1 MRQKQPT
8 CIARGEVGQG
18 GGWRRGRGGGGGGGG
33 EGGGGGGGGGW
44 RGRRQTAWDSPFV
57 AS

>member
-18 GGWRRGRGGGGGGGG
+18 GGEEGRGGWRRGRGG
-33 EGGGGGGGGGW
+33 EGGGAADKQLGI
-44 RGRRQTAWDSPFV
+44 RHL
-57 AS
+57 